1 MNKYPIQL
9 DHLEK
14 NNFLVSPTLS
24 QQETIKD
31 RPDKVQAYHELLTL
45 PSPSCFPKLFV
56 DRGQALAII
65 ILKLYN
71 YQENEAGDTWF
82 HAQIWIFVFS

>member
-9 DHLEK
+9 DRLEK

-31 RPDKVQAYHELLTL
+31 RPDKVQAYH
-45 PSPSCFPKLFV
+45 
-56 DRGQALAII
+56 
-65 ILKLYN
+65 
-71 YQENEAGDTWF
+71 
-82 HAQIWIFVFS
+82 